1 MIGPAGFGQ
10 APSEP
15 AECAE
20 MTLASM
26 SEEVASKVREGF
38 AIPPHLFIE
47 PGHVMS
53 VKTYERLFGKQK

>member
-15 AECAE
+15 AECDLVDGVDAPGGEFSVAE
-20 MTLASM
+20 
-26 SEEVASKVREGF
+26 VCK
-38 AIPPHLFIE
+38 HLGVPLPIE

-53 VKTYERLFGKQK
+53 LETYQRLFGKQK

>member
-20 MTLASM
+20 WEPRTVPAL
-26 SEEVASKVREGF
+26 
-38 AIPPHLFIE
+38 PTE

-53 VKTYERLFGKQK
+53 LKDYERLFGKQK